1 MRISVITPCFNAERF
16 IDRCVDSVLAQRGDG
31 VEIEYIV
38 MDAGSTDGTLDKL
51 RQRGDHIHTLVS
63 EPDQGPADAINKG
76 LALATGDVVGWL
88 NADDEY
94 APGALARVVACMEK
108 NPKAAFCFG
117 HCPVIDEHGSEIR
130 RGVTRVKRFFYPLS
144 SRFTFQCINYISQP
158 AMFFRREAAE
168 RAGPLRL
175 DLKAAFDYEFLL
187 RLWRTGPGVALSDPP
202 LARFR
207 WTPGSISGQHFRLQF
222 DEEYRAA
229 VADAGRFTPQAFLH
243 WGVKWGIIGMYALM
257 TRNPA
262 TESA

>member
-16 IDRCVDSVLAQRGDG
+16 VDRCVDSVLAQRDSG
-31 VEIEYIV
+31 VELEYLVI
-38 MDAGSTDGTLDKL
+38 DAGSTDGTLEKL
-51 RQRGDHIHTLVS
+51 CRRGDDIHTLLS

-76 LALATGDVVGWL
+76 LALASGDLVGWL

-94 APGALARVVACMEK
+94 TDGALARVAACMEK

-117 HCPVIDEHGSEIR
+117 HCPVIDENGAEIR
-130 RGVTRVKRFFYPLS
+130 KGVTRVKRFFYPLS

-187 RLWRTGPGVALSDPP
+187 RLWRVGPGLPIPDPA

-207 WTPGSISGQHFRLQF
+207 WTPGSISGQHFQRQF

-229 VADAGRFTPQAFLH
+229 AADAGRFSPQAFLH
-243 WGVKWGIIGMYALM
+243 LGVKWGIIGCYTLM
-257 TRNPA
+257 TRGSKEDK
-262 TESA
+262 T